1 MEYKLSG
8 KISLKDFIQFN
19 KNYKRHGSP
28 LITRL
33 VVYSLLII
41 FVAVALLLGFHSVK
55 NYIFNYSPLEL
66 LKIFSPFII
75 LLIFLILLN
84 TFGMPLIYKRQYD
97 SNKDLRESF
106 NITINTQHISITTET
121 GNSKITKA
129 NIKKIYYDKDS
140 IYIYVRQNMAHILKK
155 HYMENENEFGE
166 LVKFVKE
173 NYGMN
178 GKDAK
183 GRHA

>member
-1 MEYKLSG
+1 MEYTLHG
-8 KISLKDFIQFN
+8 TISLKDFIQFN

-41 FVAVALLLGFHSVK
+41 FVAAALLLGFNFVK
-55 NYIFNYSPLEL
+55 NFIFNYSPFEL
-66 LKIFSPFII
+66 IKIFSPFII

-106 NITINTQHISITTET
+106 TITINGQHISITTET

-129 NIKKIYYDKDS
+129 NINKIYYDKDS
-140 IYIYVRQNMAHILKK
+140 IYIYVGQNTAHILKK
-155 HYMENENEFGE
+155 HYMENENEFEE
-166 LVKFVKE
+166 LVTFVKE
-173 NYGMN
+173 NYGN
-178 GKDAK
+178 SGKNVA
-183 GRHA
+183 GTF